1 MRTRSAFS
9 VLHFP
14 VSVLP
19 RGKCRTGREVT
30 CSDLETE
37 LHRHLNLPR
46 RRAEEQARNHACA
59 RVADGVAGR
68 GELRVIESVEEL
80 EFELVLETFA
90 EARHLDEREVYVL
103 LSRRAQNV
111 APGVAV
117 GTRVVRGRRERAQ
130 IEPTVNRRMVELAGR
145 DPVRAIAAAGRAQVH
160 QLVNG
165 EWQAGTQQQD
175 SAPLPTA
182 DELIGQPVCPS
193 DKPFAFAEWQFIGP
207 TR

>member
-80 EFELVLETFA
+80 EFEMVLETFA
-90 EARHLDEREVYVL
+90 EARYLDEREIDVRL
-103 LSRRAQNV
+103 AWRAQNV
-111 APGVAV
+111 APGIAV
-117 GTRVVRGRRERAQ
+117 GSCVVRRRRECAQ
-130 IEPTVNRRMVELAGR
+130 IKPAVDCRIVELAR
-145 DPVRAIAAAGRAQVH
+145 CDPVRAVARAGRKHA
-160 QLVNG
+160 L
-165 EWQAGTQQQD
+165 
-175 SAPLPTA
+175 
-182 DELIGQPVCPS
+182 
-193 DKPFAFAEWQFIGP
+193 
-207 TR
+207 